1 MKRRTFIQSCAAGAL
16 TVFGGWRP
24 GIRAVEAVDLERT
37 FRNPPASVRPSG
49 YWWWFDD
56 LMDKKAI
63 THNLEEFKAKGVGG
77 AMIVCSRNGS
87 DEDLMPRGPEF
98 LSPAWRELYKFALQE
113 ANRLKLELGVNF
125 CGGWDMGGPWIT
137 PENSGRWLLQSQ
149 MTVTGPQRFSGK
161 LPLPDPKDGYDSKPQ
176 GIAAIFIDLPLD
188 KADYRDTATVA
199 FREPAGNA
207 RLGDERS
214 KSLAA
219 KSNRLDANCFFPA
232 RQAMD
237 QTLTP
242 WTALPNDTPMAPTD
256 VIDLTSKLGPNGE
269 LDWDV
274 PEGSWTIVRTG
285 HRMTGFRVHV
295 SMPDGDPK
303 DLQDLLHR
311 MSEPAR
317 GSDGLEVDWLSTE
330 SVDQQ
335 WEHLGNILLA
345 DAGPLVGTTL
355 KFFATD
361 SFEDGYPN
369 WTAKMLEKFQHYRG
383 YDPKPFLPVFAGYLV
398 GSAEISDRF
407 LYDYRKTV
415 ADCMA
420 DNYQRFAE
428 LAHQHGLSIN
438 CEAAGPSWSGTM
450 CMDGLKNLG
459 RCDMPQGEF
468 WQDSTFVVDGQN
480 KVTKQTATA
489 AHIYGRRT
497 ASAEAFTSFLRAWGD
512 SPASLKPTADRA
524 FCEGINRFV
533 FHTMTATRQQDGL
546 PGYEYGAG
554 THFNP
559 NVTWWQQAATPW
571 LNYVS
576 RCQLLLQSGLF
587 VADVLYYNGDNAPN
601 LVEPKHWDH
610 SLGKGYDYD
619 VCNSEVLLMRLSVK
633 DGRLVL
639 PDGMSYHL
647 LILPKRA
654 QMPAEIIQKLRQL
667 VEAGAT
673 IVGPKPESD
682 PGLRDYPQCDKVV
695 RQVASE
701 LWGAGD
707 GKDITERK
715 FHKGRVIW
723 GKSPSHVL
731 EADGI
736 PPDLEVAGGNTGT
749 FIDYI
754 HRTTP
759 NAEIYFL
766 ANRKNS
772 PETIKATFRVGGR
785 QPELWDPISG
795 KQRDLPDFAQ
805 QEGRTTVPLE
815 FEPHGSM
822 FVIFRR
828 PAIARQPARVMNFPG
843 VKPLHEIAGPWSVQF
858 DPTWFYPTDA
868 TQGEQAAGKFIFQ
881 KLDDWATRPEA
892 AIKYF
897 SGTATY
903 RSQFEWTGG
912 DSGSKSIFLDLGIVK
927 VTAAVRLNGKDLGVL
942 WCSPWR
948 VEVSRELRPGQN
960 TIEIDVV
967 NLWPNRLVG
976 DTLLPAGERRTH
988 TNIRTKPQ
996 EPLLSSG
1003 LLGPVQLMPME

>member
-1 MKRRTFIQSCAAGAL
+1 MSKLKALIALTLLSLLVCSPAAGVAASSHL
-16 TVFGGWRP
+16 DTDF
-24 GIRAVEAVDLERT
+24 RT
-37 FRNPPASVRPSG
+37 PPASARPSC
-49 YWWWFDD
+49 YWWWFND

-63 THNLEEFKAKGVGG
+63 TRNLEEFKAKGMGG
-77 AMIVCSRNGS
+77 VMLVCSSNGS
-87 DEDLMPRGPEF
+87 YGGGPIPLGPAF
-98 LSPAWRELYKFALQE
+98 LSPEWQELYKFALQE
-113 ANRLKLELGVNF
+113 AHRLGLEVGVNF
-125 CGGWDMGGPWIT
+125 AGGWDMGGPWIT
-137 PENSGRWLLQSQ
+137 SENSGRWFLQSQ
-149 MTVTGPQRFSGK
+149 VTVTGPRKFSGR
-161 LPLPDPKDGYDSKPQ
+161 LPLPGTKDGYDSKPQ
-176 GIAAIFIDLPLD
+176 GMVPMFIGLPLD
-188 KADYRDTATVA
+188 KVDYRDTAVVA
-199 FREPAGNA
+199 FREPAGGA
-207 RLGDERS
+207 RLGDQRN
-214 KSLAA
+214 KSLPA
-219 KSNRLDANCFFPA
+219 KSNRLDADCFLSA

-242 WTALPNDTPMAPTD
+242 WTALPNDAPISPKD
-256 VIDLTSKLGPNGE
+256 VVDLTSRLEPNGQ

-285 HRMTGFRVHV
+285 HRMTGFRVHLP
-295 SMPDGDPK
+295 MPDGEPGN
-303 DLQDLLHR
+303 LQVVLHR
-311 MSEPAR
+311 MSEPAH

-335 WEHLGNILLA
+335 WEHLGKILLA
-345 DAGPLVGTTL
+345 VAGPMVGATL
-355 KFFATD
+355 KYFATD

-369 WTAKMLEKFQHYRG
+369 WTAKMLEKFQDYRG
-383 YDPKPFLPVFAGYLV
+383 YDPKPYLPVFTGRLV

-428 LAHQHGLSIN
+428 LAHQHGLSID

-468 WQDSTFVVDGQN
+468 WQDSTFIVDGQN

-489 AHIYGRRT
+489 AHIYGHKT
-497 ASAEAFTSFLRAWGD
+497 ASAEAFTSLGLPPWGD

-559 NVTWWQQAATPW
+559 NVTWWEAAGPW
-571 LNYVS
+571 ISYVS

-587 VADVLYYNGDNAPN
+587 VADVLYYNGDSAPN
-601 LVEPKHWDH
+601 LVEPKHWER
-610 SLGKGYDYD
+610 SLGRGYDYD
-619 VCNSEVLLMRLSVK
+619 VCNSEVLLTRLSVK

-639 PDGMSYHL
+639 PDGVSYHL
-647 LILPKRA
+647 LILPERA
-654 QMPAEIIQKLRQL
+654 QMPVEVIQKLRQL

-682 PGLRDYPQCDKVV
+682 PGLRDYPHCDAVV
-695 RQVASE
+695 RQVANE
-701 LWGAGD
+701 LWGAVD
-707 GKDITERK
+707 GKGVTEGK
-715 FHKGRVIW
+715 FHEGRVIW
-723 GKSPSHVL
+723 GKSPAQVL
-731 EADGI
+731 KADGI
-736 PPDLEVAGGNTGT
+736 SPDLEVAGGNRET

-759 NAEIYFL
+759 DTEIYFL
-766 ANRKNS
+766 ANRKNR
-772 PETIKATFRVGGR
+772 PETIRATFRISGR

-795 KQRDLPDFAQ
+795 QQRDLPEFTQ
-805 QEGRTTVPLE
+805 QLGRTIVPLE
-815 FEPHGSM
+815 FEPYGSM
-822 FVIFRR
+822 FIIFRR
-828 PAIARQPARVMNFPG
+828 CDIVPQPATVKNFPALKLLQE
-843 VKPLHEIAGPWSVQF
+843 VAGPWSVQF
-858 DPTWFYPTDA
+858 DPKWFYPTVA
-868 TQGEQAAGKFIFQ
+868 MQGEQAAGKFIFQ

-903 RSQFEWTGG
+903 RNKFKWTGDHTKG
-912 DSGSKSIFLDLGIVK
+912 KSIFLDLGTVK
-927 VTAAVRLNGKDLGVL
+927 ATAAVRLNGKDLGVV

-948 VEVSRELRPGQN
+948 VDVTRELRPGQN
-960 TIEIDVV
+960 TMEIDVV
-967 NLWPNRLVG
+967 NLWPNRLLG
-976 DTLLPAGERRTH
+976 DSLLPAEQRRTH
-988 TNIRTKPQ
+988 TNIGVGPRQT
-996 EPLLSSG
+996 LLSSG
-1003 LLGPVQLMPME
+1003 LLGPVKLISTE